1 MPYIDLPGSAF
12 KRGFR
17 LSRAAANRP
26 YREWTDEGPQQPSM
40 DAGYS
45 PVDEKRAKREAA
57 IVVQRWYRR
66 QLLKFA
72 TFGPVIFTRRDGKL
86 ADFGSLSFLGGT
98 RIAYYIRISDTTSS
112 AMLSHF
118 LEKYWR
124 LPRPD
129 VLISVTGSAASLQL
143 TSQLQR
149 VFDRGLASAAAMTN
163 AWIFTGGT
171 DSGVMKLVGEAM
183 HKYGLVDV
191 PVVGVAPW
199 GAIAGRKELSDK
211 KGQTIEVMAWQY
223 ECASACASE
232 CASECVQWPA
242 SSGDVRQ
249 DRDGHCRP
257 PQPLPHASDP
267 RGRAGRRERGHRLGL
282 GDWAE
287 IAPRAHVRNHSDR
300 WPLMPSD
307 CLPHQA
313 RRSRLE
319 RTYAIS
325 KGVPCDRW
333 PLMTSDC
340 LPHQARRSRL
350 ERTYAISKG
359 VPCDRWPLMTS
370 DCLPHQVC
378 DLEGRARSAARHPG
392 RPGNARHVHRFR

>member
-1 MPYIDLPGSAF
+1 MPYIDLPGSAM

-45 PVDEKRAKREAA
+45 PVDDKRAKREAA

-223 ECASACASE
+223 ECASACASA

-340 LPHQARRSRL
+340 LPHQ
-350 ERTYAISKG
+350 
-359 VPCDRWPLMTS
+359 
-370 DCLPHQVC
+370 VC

-392 RPGNARHVHRFR
+392 RPGHARHVHRFR